1 MVIYAGKRWSKI
13 QRNFAWNICGP
24 VFMALVVR
32 GVPGEASRISS
43 GQCGSERNG
52 GNFVYTKQLQENL
65 PKLEPMFPSFLGVTH
80 IHRVM

>member
-1 MVIYAGKRWSKI
+1 MVIYASKRWSKI

-24 VFMALVVR
+24 VFMALVVC
-32 GVPGEASRISS
+32 GVPGETPISS
-43 GQCGSERNG
+43 GHVFWKEHGIL
-52 GNFVYTKQLQENL
+52 YTQNKSKKIC